1 MFSWSLNCASI
12 GVLWGEF
19 LDRMTSAQYPAANS
33 SLQESLYI
41 HNVIHGPYNSI
52 HDFLVN
58 PQALGSVAAL

>member
-1 MFSWSLNCASI
+1 M

-19 LDRMTSAQYPAANS
+19 LVRMTSARYPAANS
-33 SLQESLYI
+33 CLQESLFS

-58 PQALGSVAAL
+58 PQALGSVAATEY